1 MVYAVQFLSP
11 LLTLFFLVC
20 LTANSGEQ
28 PDQFGEEKQRA
39 GEPNGKT
46 HPDLSA
52 GGGEHCVE
60 AVVSMLAWLLLLL
73 LLSLESS
80 TGWKPRGSFTF
91 F

>member
-1 MVYAVQFLSP
+1 MDAVHLHASINS
-11 LLTLFFLVC
+11 LLCLLLCFVC

-28 PDQFGEEKQRA
+28 PDQPGEEKQRA

-60 AVVSMLAWLLLLL
+60 GLACWLGLAC
-73 LLSLESS
+73 
-80 TGWKPRGSFTF
+80 
-91 F
+91 